1 MSSCERGL
9 NVDKWKG
16 GGRAGGSNELLDGP
30 GRGGRRGGRGG
41 WVGGWVGQYLF
52 TGAAQA
58 FALLL
63 VSHLPVGFLARVGAV
78 GGAVAGRAAVGGGGW
93 VG

>member
-1 MSSCERGL
+1 M
-9 NVDKWKG
+9 
-16 GGRAGGSNELLDGP
+16 
-30 GRGGRRGGRGG
+30 
-41 WVGGWVGQYLF
+41 GGWVGQYLF

-78 GGAVAGRAAVGGGGW
+78 GGAVTGRAAVGGGGW